1 MVGQAVEVYQ
11 TTNYLSLPSH
21 GPVAQP
27 TSAVLSQC
35 PARRATTLKLSLHPA
50 IIDMVSNTGSHIK
63 RPKAVLVQQLLLINA
78 VTAGRCRQHVVAALA
93 NGTTVRLSEGPSLY
107 IAANSSGR

>member
-27 TSAVLSQC
+27 TSAVLARC
-35 PARRATTLKLSLHPA
+35 PARRATTTALYPHAAAPS
-50 IIDMVSNTGSHIK
+50 G
-63 RPKAVLVQQLLLINA
+63 VQHGIP
-78 VTAGRCRQHVVAALA
+78 H
-93 NGTTVRLSEGPSLY
+93 
-107 IAANSSGR
+107 